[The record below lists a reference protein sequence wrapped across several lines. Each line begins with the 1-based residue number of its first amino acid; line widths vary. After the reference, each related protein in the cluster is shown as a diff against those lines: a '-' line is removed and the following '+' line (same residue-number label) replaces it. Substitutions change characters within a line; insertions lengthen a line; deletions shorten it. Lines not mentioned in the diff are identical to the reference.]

1 MGQAGRQRVAAEFSI
16 EKEAEGIAQ
25 VYRAVLDVKQA

>member
-1 MGQAGRQRVAAEFSI
+1 VTAEFSI

-25 VYRAVLDVKQA
+25 VYRAVLDAA